1 MTVTHC
7 ITLQTSIPDERD
19 DFSDFRANCVEL
31 LRDIIFLVGSLNCFT
46 EVRVYQWTRWRKV
59 DPIAC
64 S

>member
-1 MTVTHC
+1 MTVTHRT
-7 ITLQTSIPDERD
+7 TLQTSIPDERD

-46 EVRVYQWTRWRKV
+46 EVCVYQWTRCRKV